1 MVNYKLHFVPLGGV
15 VGVTKNMYVYE
26 LYKSSKFKIQSSK
39 FEKQSSEEY
48 ELQDVLIVDCGI
60 GFPQEKE
67 LGVDFVIPDISYLK
81 DPTSPSGLRGASK
94 IDKIR
99 AVILSH
105 GHEDHTSALPFHY
118 VDLGYPEVY
127 ASKLTSEFVTN
138 KFREFDLKVKMNK
151 VDYNKEYSF
160 GEFKVSFIKMTH
172 SIPDTMHILIKTPL
186 GNIYHGTDF
195 KLDLTPPYGSPPDF
209 HAITQAGH
217 EGVLCLLS
225 DCLGSERPGLTLSE
239 SIVGAT
245 FEDEMRKTKGKFIM
259 TTFSSN
265 ISRIRQCVEAA
276 VKFNRKIV
284 FMGRSMRENT
294 KLSSY
299 IGYLPVPDGFLIKE
313 EEVVKLPPN
322 KVCLI
327 VAGSQGQEGSA
338 LSKLANK
345 QNPNVKIKPGD
356 KIIFSS
362 DPIPGNENTVYGV
375 IEDLTKQGADVVY
388 SDIAEQLHS
397 SGHGN
402 QEDLKFL
409 ARFTNPKYFIPI
421 GGTIRHQKQYQ
432 KLMVELGYGAET
444 VYTLDEGETVW
455 FMKNKAHKG
464 EIVDTKSIY
473 VDAYGVGDIGNVVL
487 RDRKTL
493 SSEGIVVVVMTVD
506 MQGKLV
512 TRPKIM
518 SRGFVFD
525 KGEMQLFE
533 QATQIIEKMT
543 HVPNLHSK
551 MVQGAAKPREGKVDY
566 SKKRREIISTLEDFF
581 YKERGRRPLVIVETI
596 QI

>member
-1 MVNYKLHFVPLGGV
+1 MSQYKLHFVPLGGV

-26 LYKSSKFKIQSSK
+26 LYKDDL
-39 FEKQSSEEY
+39 
-48 ELQDVLIVDCGI
+48 LQDILIVDCGI
-60 GFPQEKE
+60 GFPHEKE
-67 LGVDFVIPDISYLK
+67 LGVDFVIPDITYLK
-81 DPTSPSGLRGASK
+81 DK
-94 IDKIR
+94 VDKIR

-118 VDLGYPEVY
+118 ADLGSPDVY
-127 ASKLTSEFVTN
+127 ASNLTSAFVMN
-138 KFREFDLKVKMNK
+138 KFKEFNIRIKMNK
-151 VDYNKEYSF
+151 IDYSKEYQF
-160 GEFKVSFIKMTH
+160 GEFKVSFIRMTH
-172 SIPDTMHILIKTPL
+172 SIPDTMHILIKTPV
-186 GNIYHGTDF
+186 GTIYHGTDF

-209 HAITQAGH
+209 YEITKAGH
-217 EGVLCLLS
+217 DGILCLLS

-239 SIVGAT
+239 SIVGTT

-284 FMGRSMRENT
+284 FMGRSMRDNT
-294 KLSSY
+294 KLSTG
-299 IGYLPVPDGFLIKE
+299 IGYLPIPDGFLAKE
-313 EEVVKLPPN
+313 EEVIKLPPN
-322 KVCLI
+322 KICLI

-345 QNPNVKIKPGD
+345 QNPYIKIKPGD
-356 KIIFSS
+356 KVIFSS

-375 IEDLTKQGADVVY
+375 IEDLTKQGADVIY

-409 ARFTNPKYFIPI
+409 VRFTNPKYFIPI

-432 KLMVELGYGAET
+432 KLVAELGYEKEK
-444 VYTLDEGETVW
+444 VFTLNEGETIW
-455 FMKNKAHKG
+455 FVKNKAYSG
-464 EIVDTKSIY
+464 EVVDTKSIY
-473 VDAYGVGDIGNVVL
+473 VDAYGVGDIGNIVL

-493 SSEGIVVVVMTVD
+493 SSEGIVVVILTID
-506 MQGKLV
+506 AQGKLV
-512 TRPKIM
+512 ARPKIM

-525 KGEMQLFE
+525 KGETELFE
-533 QATQIIEKMT
+533 KATRLIET
-543 HVPNLHSK
+543 LT
-551 MVQGAAKPREGKVDY
+551 KPREGTVDY
-566 SKKRREIISTLEDFF
+566 SKIRREIIGALEDFF